1 VASIYCDPTV
11 KNYIAAI
18 VAATRCADQYLPNNL
33 KGYVSLGA
41 SPRATIAFLKM
52 GKALAL
58 MQGRLFVTPDDIK
71 SISRQV
77 LRHRISLRYLAAADG
92 INEDM
97 IVDGI
102 VRAIRTP

>member
-1 VASIYCDPTV
+1 MAHDDYRPDAWRTDDLTP
-11 KNYIAAI
+11 
-18 VAATRCADQYLPNNL
+18 D
-33 KGYVSLGA
+33 
-41 SPRATIAFLKM
+41 RATIAFLKM

>member
-1 VASIYCDPTV
+1 
-11 KNYIAAI
+11 
-18 VAATRCADQYLPNNL
+18 
-33 KGYVSLGA
+33 
-41 SPRATIAFLKM
+41 
-52 GKALAL
+52 
-58 MQGRLFVTPDDIK
+58 VTPDDIK